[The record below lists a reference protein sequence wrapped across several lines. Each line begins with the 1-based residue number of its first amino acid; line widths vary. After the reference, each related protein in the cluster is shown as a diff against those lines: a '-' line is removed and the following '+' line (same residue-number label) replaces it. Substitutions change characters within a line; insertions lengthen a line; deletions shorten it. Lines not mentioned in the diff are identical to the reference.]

1 MKERI
6 AVISGAR
13 TPMAKAGT
21 ALKDTPADD
30 LGTAAVREAVNRSGL
45 DPAEFDEVIIGNVA
59 QPAHA
64 ANISRVIALKAGL
77 PINVP
82 AHTVHR
88 NCASGM
94 ESVTQAAMRIAAGMG
109 SVFVAGGVESM
120 SNIPLFFNAEYSDFM
135 NRLSRAKT
143 GRQRI
148 GTLLSF
154 RFRMLKP
161 EVGLIQ
167 GLTDPVSG
175 LIMGMTAENL
185 AREFHIT
192 REEQDEFALRSHML
206 ALKAQEEGSL
216 DGEIVPVPAFP
227 DFSQLVTQD
236 IGPRKGQSMESLAKL
251 KPYFD
256 RNAGT
261 VTVGNS
267 SQVTDGAAAV
277 VLMGEKE
284 AKRRGLEPLGYIRDF
299 AYASLEPER
308 MGLGPVYA
316 TARLIDKVKF
326 SMSDIEYLEINE
338 AFAAQVIACEKASD
352 SDAFAREFLG
362 RDRKIGAF
370 NRDIM
375 NLQGGAIAIGH
386 PVGMT
391 GTRIILHTLLEL
403 RRQNKSTGLA
413 TLCVGGGQGGA
424 VLLEAA

>member
-1 MKERI
+1 MKERV
-6 AVISGAR
+6 AVISGVR

-30 LGTAAVREAVNRSGL
+30 LGTAVVREVVNRSGV

-77 PINVP
+77 PIGVP

-135 NRLSRAKT
+135 SRLSRSKT

-148 GTLLSF
+148 ATLLSF
-154 RFRMLKP
+154 RLRMLRP
-161 EVGLIQ
+161 EVGLIH

-185 AREFHIT
+185 AREFHIS
-192 REEQDEFALRSHML
+192 REEQDGFALRSHML
-206 ALKAQEEGSL
+206 ALQAQEEGTL
-216 DGEIVPVPAFP
+216 AAEIMPVPAFP
-227 DFSQLVTQD
+227 DFQQLISQD
-236 IGPRKGQSMESLAKL
+236 IGPRKGQSMESLARL

-267 SQVTDGAAAV
+267 SQVTDGAAALV
-277 VLMGEKE
+277 VIGEKE
-284 AKRRGLEPLGYIRDF
+284 ARKRGLNPIGYIRDF

-316 TARLIDKVKF
+316 TARLMDRAGF
-326 SMSDIEYLEINE
+326 TMNDIEYLEINE

-375 NLQGGAIAIGH
+375 NMQGGAIAIGH

-403 RRQNKSTGLA
+403 RRQNKNTGLA

>member
-6 AVISGAR
+6 AVVSGIR

-21 ALKDTPADD
+21 VLKNTSADD
-30 LGTAAVREAVNRSGL
+30 LGTAVVRDVVNRSAI
-45 DPAEFDEVIIGNVA
+45 DPSEIDEVIIGNVA

-77 PINVP
+77 PVNVP

-94 ESVTQAAMRIAAGMG
+94 ESITQAAMRISAGMG
-109 SVFVAGGVESM
+109 DVFVAGGVESM

-143 GRQRI
+143 GRQRLA
-148 GTLLSF
+148 TLLSF
-154 RFRMLKP
+154 RLRMLKP
-161 EVGLIQ
+161 EVGLIH

-175 LIMGMTAENL
+175 LIMGLTAENL

-192 REEQDEFALRSHML
+192 REEQDEFALRSHSL
-206 ALKAQEEGSL
+206 ALQAQESGVL
-216 DGEIVPVPAFP
+216 DEEILPIPVFP
-227 DFSQLVTQD
+227 DFNELISQDV
-236 IGPRKGQSMESLAKL
+236 GPRAGQNMESLARL

-277 VLMGEKE
+277 VLMGEKA
-284 AKRRGLEPLGYIRDF
+284 AKKRGLEPLGYVKDF

-316 TARLIDKVKF
+316 TARLMDRVRF
-326 SMSDIEYLEINE
+326 TMNDIEYLEINE

-352 SDAFAREFLG
+352 SDAFARTYLG
-362 RDRKIGAF
+362 RDRRIGAF

-375 NLQGGAIAIGH
+375 NLQGGAIAVGH

-403 RRQNKSTGLA
+403 RRQGKNTGLA

-424 VLLEAA
+424 VLLEVA

>member
-1 MKERI
+1 MERI
-6 AVISGAR
+6 AIIAGIR
-13 TPMAKAGT
+13 TPMAKTGT

-30 LGTAAVREAVNRSGL
+30 LGAAVVREVVNRGGVA
-45 DPAEFDEVIIGNVA
+45 PEEIDEVIIGNVA

-77 PINVP
+77 PIEVP
-82 AHTVHR
+82 AYTVHR

-94 ESVTQAAMRIAAGMG
+94 ESITTAATKIASGRG

-120 SNIPLFFNAEYSDFM
+120 SNIPLLFNREYSEFM
-135 NRLSRAKT
+135 NRLMRAKT
-143 GRQRI
+143 GRQRL

-154 RFRMLKP
+154 RLKMLKP
-161 EVGLIQ
+161 DIGLVL

-175 LIMGMTAENL
+175 LIMGLTAENL

-192 REEQDEFALRSHML
+192 REEQDEFALRSHRL
-206 ALKAQEEGSL
+206 AVQAQEEGAF
-216 DGEIVPVPAFP
+216 DGEIMPIPHYPAF
-227 DFSQLVTQD
+227 DTMVAED
-236 IGPRKGQSMESLAKL
+236 IGPRKGQTMASLAKL

-256 RNAGT
+256 RRSGT

-277 VLMGEKE
+277 LVMSESE
-284 AKRRGLEPLGYIRDF
+284 AKRRGLEPLGYMRDF

-316 TARLIDKVKF
+316 TGRLMERTGVT
-326 SMSDIEYLEINE
+326 MGDIEYIEINE
-338 AFAAQVIACEKASD
+338 AFAAQVIACERASD
-352 SDAFAREFLG
+352 SDEFARKFLG
-362 RDRKIGAF
+362 RDRKIGLF
-370 NRDIM
+370 DRSIM
-375 NLQGGAIAIGH
+375 NHQGGAIALGH

-391 GTRIILHTLLEL
+391 GTRIVLHVLREL

-413 TLCVGGGQGGA
+413 TLCVGGGQGA
-424 VLLEAA
+424 SILLEAA